1 MSKFLEIRP
10 NTLINLDNVK
20 FVQKNNAINGGVPSL
35 IITYMDCTWQPMPFH
50 DRVELDTAFKRI
62 KDSNND

>member
-1 MSKFLEIRP
+1 MSKFIELKP

-20 FVQKNNAINGGVPSL
+20 FVHKNTAVNGGVPSL
-35 IITYMDCTWQPMPFH
+35 IITYMDCTGQPMPFH
-50 DRVELDTAFKRI
+50 DRFELDTAFKRI